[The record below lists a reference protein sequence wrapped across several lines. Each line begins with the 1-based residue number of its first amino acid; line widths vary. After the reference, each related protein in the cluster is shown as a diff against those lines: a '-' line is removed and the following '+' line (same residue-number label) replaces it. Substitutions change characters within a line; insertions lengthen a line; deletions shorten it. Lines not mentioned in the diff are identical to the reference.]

1 VGLLLLGATS
11 LLLGE
16 ESVKRY
22 TLYSPNNIADLSV
35 FRRKKVG
42 ALS

>member
-11 LLLGE
+11 LLSGE
-16 ESVKRY
+16 ESIKWCTFY
-22 TLYSPNNIADLSV
+22 LPNNVADLSV